1 LRNSRERCSIR
12 RNTLGLATGGIFRR
26 DPMGWRAGRGQWELE
41 KALARETRRA
51 PTAGEREMWELLRRR
66 KLHGLRFRRQVVID
80 RFIVDFFCPQLRLVV
95 VDGPIHQERRER
107 DAGRTRALEALGLLV
122 LRFSNDE
129 VLDEGDS
136 VVERILR
143 VVLP

>member
-1 LRNSRERCSIR
+1 
-12 RNTLGLATGGIFRR
+12 
-26 DPMGWRAGRGQWELE
+26 MGWRAGRGQWELE
-41 KALARETRRA
+41 KALAMEMRRA

-80 RFIVDFFCPQLRLVV
+80 RFIVDFSCPQLRLVV
-95 VDGPIHQERRER
+95 QVDGPIHQERRER